1 MKASLIRTLMVMA
14 VILVGA
20 VAAAEEPGI
29 DDRLAALERA
39 GESAEHGR
47 GVLAKRIDDVLW
59 YLRIGDVAVLDKV
72 RIYGPPRWKEEN
84 PTAKGAGNHL
94 KFYAYLFT
102 PKAFEG
108 AGKLPLLVLPHGGVH
123 GDFTTY
129 YAHIVREL
137 VAQGYIVIA
146 PEYRGST
153 GYGRG
158 MYEDIDYGGLE
169 VEDALAARDWAVANH
184 PRVDPKRVGILGW
197 SHGGLI
203 TLFSLFRHPDS
214 YACGFAGVPV
224 SDLVQR
230 MGYMTQGYRDLYEAE
245 YFIDKSAAENLEEYK
260 RRSPVW
266 SVDKLETP
274 LRIHTNLHDEDV
286 NYIEVEHLIQALTAA
301 DKDFEHEVS
310 DVPGGH
316 SFDRL
321 DTPEAWGYRKKIYAF
336 LARYL
341 KPPRPDVPLGI
352 TEDGLAAP

>member
-1 MKASLIRTLMVMA
+1 MHRKTTVVLLILTA
-14 VILVGA
+14 ITAAGA
-20 VAAAEEPGI
+20 WAEEPQDPAVVAI
-29 DDRLAALERA
+29 EKSH
-39 GESAEHGR
+39 ESTGHQLDI
-47 GVLAKRIDDVLW
+47 LAKKIDDVLW
-59 YLRIGDVAVLDKV
+59 QQRVGDVAVVEKA

-84 PTAKGAGNHL
+84 PTGKNAGNQL
-94 KFYAYLFT
+94 KFYTYLFT
-102 PKAFEG
+102 PRGFDG
-108 AGKLPLLVLPHGGVH
+108 AGRLPLLVLPHGGVH

-137 VAQGYIVIA
+137 VAQGYIVVA

-169 VEDALAARDWAVANH
+169 VEDALAARDWAVTNH
-184 PRVDPKRVGILGW
+184 PRVDPDRVGILGW

-203 TLFSLFRHPDS
+203 TLFSLFRHADS

-230 MGYMTQGYRDLYEAE
+230 MGYMDQSYRDLYEAD
-245 YFIDKSAAENLEEYK
+245 YFIDASAEENLEEYK

-266 SVDKLETP
+266 SVDKLTKP
-274 LRIHTNLHDEDV
+274 LLIHTNVHDEDV
-286 NYIEVEHLIQALTAA
+286 NYIEVEHLIEALKAA
-301 DKDFEHEVS
+301 DKDFEYEVS

-341 KPPRPDVPLGI
+341 KPPKPEITLGI
-352 TEDGLAAP
+352 TAEGRAAP

>member
-1 MKASLIRTLMVMA
+1 MQRTAVLFLVVIASFASTVVA
-14 VILVGA
+14 ADVPAESDA
-20 VAAAEEPGI
+20 VAAVENAS
-29 DDRLAALERA
+29 LRA
-39 GESAEHGR
+39 GHQFDA
-47 GVLAKRIDDVLW
+47 LAKMIDDVLW
-59 YLRIGDVAVLDKV
+59 YERVGDVAVVDKS
-72 RIYGPPRWKEEN
+72 RIYGPPRWKEKN
-84 PTAKGAGNHL
+84 PTGVNAGNQL
-94 KFYAYLFT
+94 KFYTYLFT
-102 PKAFEG
+102 PKGFDD

-123 GDFTTY
+123 ADFTTY

-137 VAQGYIVIA
+137 VGQGYIVVA

-169 VEDALAARDWAVANH
+169 VEDALAARDWAVENH

-203 TLFSLFRHPDS
+203 TLFSLFRHPDA

-230 MGYMTQGYRDLYEAE
+230 MGYSDQSYRDLYEAE
-245 YFIDKSAAENLEEYK
+245 YFIGKSAQEDLQEYK

-266 SVDKLETP
+266 SVDKLTKP
-274 LRIHTNLHDEDV
+274 LRIHTNIHDEDV
-286 NYIEVEHLIQALTAA
+286 NYIEVEHLIEALTEAG
-301 DKDFEHEVS
+301 KDFEYEVS

-321 DTPEAWGYRKKIYAF
+321 DTPEAWGYRQQIYAF

-341 KPPRPDVPLGI
+341 KPPNPKISLGI
-352 TEDGLAAP
+352 TAEGRAAP